1 MIIAQFS
8 ISPVGKGISLSKYI
22 NEIVTILKNSNL
34 KYDTN
39 PMSTT
44 IESKDLTSIFNLIE
58 KLNKKLFEMGVSRVI
73 TDLKIDFRIDKDAT
87 MKSKL
92 DSINWYFILIIQ
104 KNYM

>member
-8 ISPVGKGISLSKYI
+8 ISPVGKGTSLSKYI
-22 NEIVTILKNSNL
+22 SEVVKILENSNL
-34 KYDTN
+34 KFETN

-44 IESKDLTSIFNLIE
+44 IESKDLMNIFNLIE
-58 KLNKKLFEMGVSRVI
+58 KLNEKLFQLGIERVI

-92 DSINWYFILIIQ
+92 DSIKWYFILIIQ